1 MTQNNQY
8 FSYFFI
14 TYDIADPTRL
24 RKTAEII
31 KKYLNRRERS
41 VYDGNLSPAR
51 LKQLRKEIEQV
62 IELSEDH
69 CTIIP
74 LTELCKK
81 NIQIIGKPLFDY
93 DYNSGGKII

>member
-1 MTQNNQY
+1 MARNISY
-8 FSYFFI
+8 FSHFFI
-14 TYDIADPTRL
+14 TYDIADPKRL
-24 RKTAEII
+24 NQVAKII

-51 LKQLRKEIEQV
+51 LKQLKKEIENV
-62 IELSEDH
+62 IEKTEDH

-74 LTELCKK
+74 LTELCRR

-93 DYNSGGKII
+93 STNASSKII

>member
-1 MTQNNQY
+1 MVSNNQY

-14 TYDIADPTRL
+14 TYDIADPKRL
-24 RKTAEII
+24 KKTADII

-51 LKQLRKEIEQV
+51 LKQLRLEIER
-62 IELSEDH
+62 ELDLNKDH

-74 LTELCKK
+74 LTEYCKQH
-81 NIQIIGKPLFDY
+81 IQIIGIPLFDY
-93 DYNSGGKII
+93 SPQTGGKII